1 MPEVRTKQWYN
12 LDMSQ
17 HSLITLSNTTATR
30 LTPNGSH
37 SGMDI
42 TLQNVNDA
50 GYIYIGAEGVAIA
63 NYGYRIAPNT
73 AISFE
78 LPGQDALFAIAA
90 TNGMKI
96 AVLQV
101 DLEGN

>member
-1 MPEVRTKQWYN
+1 
-12 LDMSQ
+12 MSQ

-30 LTPNGSH
+30 LTPNGGH

-42 TLQNVNDA
+42 TLQNVNDT

-78 LPGQDALFAIAA
+78 LPGQDALYAIGS
-90 TNGMKI
+90 TGGLKI
-96 AVLQV
+96 AVMQT
-101 DLEGN
+101 DLERSA